1 MYLKAGRRMAEPAG
15 PEPEPLQL
23 SVKHTTAMFGTDF
36 DVVVEVRARAAAEC
50 SAQVLRH
57 GV

>member
-1 MYLKAGRRMAEPAG
+1 MAEPAG